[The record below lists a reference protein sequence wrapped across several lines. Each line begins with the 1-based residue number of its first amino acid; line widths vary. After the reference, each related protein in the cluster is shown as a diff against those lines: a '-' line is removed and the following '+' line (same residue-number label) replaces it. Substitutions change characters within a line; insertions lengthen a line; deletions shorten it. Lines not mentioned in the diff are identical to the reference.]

1 MDEAL
6 AAMADRIDSDDF
18 RFVIMSVTIQR
29 EIGGS
34 LADLFQTVSDTVRS
48 RQQFRRKVRALTAMG
63 RASAYV
69 LVALPFDHGR
79 HSSPS
84 STRATSH
91 RLSRAGGRLMLVAML
106 AMMAV
111 GALVLKKLVSI
122 KG

>member
-1 MDEAL
+1 
-6 AAMADRIDSDDF
+6 MADRIDSDDF

-34 LADLFQTVSDTVRS
+34 LAGLFQTVSDTIRS

-69 LVALPFDHGR
+69 LIAMPFVTAGLI
-79 HSSPS
+79 SIVNPGYLAPLANT
-84 STRATSH
+84 ST
-91 RLSRAGGRLMLVAML
+91 GRLMVIAIL
-106 AMMAV
+106 AMIAV
-111 GALVLKKLVSI
+111 GALVLKKIVTI